1 VRAFNAINFAALSKD
16 ANRPGEPLGIPMAG
30 DDQKAIELASRLI
43 KEIGFEPV
51 LVGGLEKGKYLVPG
65 TPLGGEHTPAEIHEI
80 AAKLT

>member
-1 VRAFNAINFAALSKD
+1 
-16 ANRPGEPLGIPMAG
+16 M
-30 DDQKAIELASRLI
+30 LI

-65 TPLGGEHTPAEIHEI
+65 TPLGGEHTPAEIRQI